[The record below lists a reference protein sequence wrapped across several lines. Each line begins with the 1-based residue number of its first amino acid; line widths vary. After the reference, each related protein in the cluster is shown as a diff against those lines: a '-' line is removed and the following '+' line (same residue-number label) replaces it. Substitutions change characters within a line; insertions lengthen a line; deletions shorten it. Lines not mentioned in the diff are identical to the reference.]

1 MKGEKSKAEKSNQQ
15 QSRIRL
21 VGVRNAE
28 NPKLSDSVS
37 RRRSRKRRRNER
49 DGRWKE
55 DG

>member
-21 VGVRNAE
+21 VCVRNSE